1 MIGFCGVWCVYD
13 ILIGSLWPT
22 RLLWQN
28 HFYAPRDLACHFDV
42 PFRFK
47 AISDMAYQRN
57 REALGFD
64 HCQLYPISELTSALW
79 WGLERKWAPVQKAG
93 AGTRMNTTHT
103 VNRKWRL
110 ELARWLSVLQ
120 ELVPATLRLILMTHK
135 VEGENQFHTECSELH
150 ACAVACASTRRDTY
164 THMHT
169 YVCTFNYLIC
179 LIIHICVYIDCKV
192 GAQS

>member
-64 HCQLYPISELTSALW
+64 HRQLYPISELTSALR
-79 WGLERKWAPVQKAG
+79 WGLERKRPPCRKQALGQEWTPP
-93 AGTRMNTTHT
+93 TRLTESGDSGWQDGSVCYRSLSLLPWDWSSWPTRWKEKTNSIQSALSSMHVLWHVHLHAETHT
-103 VNRKWRL
+103 H
-110 ELARWLSVLQ
+110 
-120 ELVPATLRLILMTHK
+120 TCTHTC
-135 VEGENQFHTECSELH
+135 VH
-150 ACAVACASTRRDTY
+150 
-164 THMHT
+164 
-169 YVCTFNYLIC
+169 
-179 LIIHICVYIDCKV
+179 LII
-192 GAQS
+192 